1 MGSSSGKVWE
11 LCFVCAMRQEKGT
24 SASTALNRL
33 KKKRGENQAERTIA
47 VDKPLAPVAAYSE
60 DTTAGF
66 CFFF

>member
-1 MGSSSGKVWE
+1 M
-11 LCFVCAMRQEKGT
+11 CAMRQEKGT

-33 KKKRGENQAERTIA
+33 KKKRGENQAERTIT